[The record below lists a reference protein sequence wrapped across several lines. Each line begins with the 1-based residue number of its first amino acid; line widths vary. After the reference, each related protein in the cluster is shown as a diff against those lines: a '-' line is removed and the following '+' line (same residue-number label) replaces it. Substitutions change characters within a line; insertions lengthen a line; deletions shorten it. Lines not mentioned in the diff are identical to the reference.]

1 MCEWIHFYVEKIE
14 PGEPFS
20 KTDLTALY
28 ASFEERQGI
37 VRRTFSSAGAGLA
50 FCASWH
56 EWSDQHIARGVFQLY
71 RLAVVPQKRN
81 IFWALE
87 TKDILLH
94 ECVCVCMCTC
104 VIIVYSYVAGN
115 SMFFM
120 VEGWQHN
127 QAQTTGL

>member
-1 MCEWIHFYVEKIE
+1 MYGPQVARSGHHVSRMCKWTHFHVEKIE

-28 ASFEERQGI
+28 ANCEERQGL

-94 ECVCVCMCTC
+94 ECVCVCVC
-104 VIIVYSYVAGN
+104 VRV
-115 SMFFM
+115 
-120 VEGWQHN
+120 
-127 QAQTTGL
+127 